1 MMKLTVTLESF
12 AVVLFMMIAVLAAQ
26 AAPLENEVFAGEPV
40 ATPLPDDVVQEQP
53 LPEQIDPESLLATL
67 TPDERLALEEIS
79 ADTGIPIE
87 QLAQELLGPEDTT
100 TYDPQREPAGTPKI
114 IFPDEQPATR
124 GESSNVLILALVA
137 LVLLA
142 LVALVVW
149 FIRRRGAGNQP
160 EVSRESDSALVANA
174 DDSAGIPEAYINDVN
189 GYTDEPVIQLG
200 ERPMMVGRVAGNDTD
215 HLDYLVVDKG
225 TVGRRHA
232 VIKFKDFSFWVVD
245 QGSVNGTF
253 VNGERVTG
261 ERQLKHGDKV
271 RFHKYDFE
279 FSQPDMD
286 DGFHT
291 VFADPDAAQA
301 TIVADA
307 ATIAASAQEIAQQ
320 IDDAEADVSGDVADD
335 EAPLEQ
341 SAGDVESD
349 AGDEQDQDDDEDL
362 GVEINLDT
370 VGAENH
376 PSLVLDSPPAQQ
388 AEDFD
393 AEASVFFEDITV
405 GPTLDDPGPVL
416 DSADESM
423 FDEDPQ
429 SDLDAKLE
437 RANALLDY
445 GDSGAGESS
454 EMETVARENVPKLDD
469 PNDLTLEEFMETD
482 SFDAPATVPPA
493 VPKASSAEEEGDVT
507 LEAFMSTSVFEGG
520 EVSLTNEDPTVSP
533 FEVPD
538 EPIAGMNPGDTVK
551 LPRAPKFDKEDDDDS
566 EDPTVEVGERTS

>member
-1 MMKLTVTLESF
+1 MKLAVTLESF

-40 ATPLPDDVVQEQP
+40 ATPLPDDVIQEQP

-79 ADTGIPIE
+79 ADTGMPIE

-100 TYDPQREPAGTPKI
+100 TYDPQGEPTGTPKI

-160 EVSRESDSALVANA
+160 EVSRESGNALVANA

-189 GYTDEPVIQLG
+189 GYTGKPVIQLG

-215 HLDYLVVDKG
+215 HMDYLVVDKG

-253 VNGERVTG
+253 VNGEGVSG

-301 TIVADA
+301 TIVA
-307 ATIAASAQEIAQQ
+307 SAQEIAQQ

-341 SAGDVESD
+341 PAGDIESD
-349 AGDEQDQDDDEDL
+349 VGDEQDQDDDEDDEDL

-376 PSLVLDSPPAQQ
+376 PSLVLDSPPVQQ

-393 AEASVFFEDITV
+393 AEASAFFEDITV
-405 GPTLDDPGPVL
+405 GPTPDDDAGLVL

-423 FDEDPQ
+423 LDEDPQ

-437 RANALLDY
+437 RANALLDD
-445 GDSGAGESS
+445 GDLGAEESS
-454 EMETVARENVPKLDD
+454 EMETVARENVPKLDY

-493 VPKASSAEEEGDVT
+493 VPTASSAEEEGDVT
-507 LEAFMSTSVFEGG
+507 LEAFMNISEFEGG
-520 EVSLTNEDPTVSP
+520 EVSLTNEDPTVLP

-538 EPIAGMNPGDTVK
+538 EPIAGMDPGDTVK
-551 LPRAPKFDKEDDDDS
+551 LPRAPKFDKEDGDDY
-566 EDPTVEVGERTS
+566 EDPTVVR